1 MLLKQAQLS
10 AARLHKLSALL
21 QESDADGRGG
31 YTSHF
36 ELYMEA
42 MQQAGAHVGLI
53 HAFVAA
59 LAEGTEAKQA
69 LQELGAPLAVQHFVG
84 TTLDIAENGTT
95 AEVCASF
102 FFGREEL
109 IPGLF
114 GVLLESLKANGMA
127 IDRLEYYLERHM
139 EIQCCLQ
146 DDRPKAVILAYCAR
160 MCSATLK
167 CSDVLKVLETSCTIM
182 SVEVS
187 MPTGTH
193 IERYLSNC
201 LYIVQ
206 SCRCCPMFT
215 RLA

>member
-1 MLLKQAQLS
+1 MLDLASRLS
-10 AARLHKLSALL
+10 HKSCACS

-53 HAFVAA
+53 NAFVAA
-59 LAEGTEAKQA
+59 LAEGKEARQA

-114 GVLLESLKANGMA
+114 EVLLESLRANSMA
-127 IDRLEYYLERHM
+127 TDRLEYYLERHM
-139 EIQCCLQ
+139 EVQCLSQ
-146 DDRPKAVILAYCAR
+146 NDSPITVIMAGCTAHPFDKDVISNVHMLRYPD
-160 MCSATLK
+160 SA
-167 CSDVLKVLETSCTIM
+167 
-182 SVEVS
+182 
-187 MPTGTH
+187 
-193 IERYLSNC
+193 
-201 LYIVQ
+201 
-206 SCRCCPMFT
+206 
-215 RLA
+215 

>member
-10 AARLHKLSALL
+10 AARSHKLSALL
-21 QESDADGRGG
+21 QESDADGCSG

-36 ELYMEA
+36 GLYMEA
-42 MQQAGAHVGLI
+42 MQQAGAHVGHI
-53 HAFVAA
+53 RAFVAA
-59 LAEGTEAKQA
+59 LAEGTEAEQA

-84 TTLDIAENGTT
+84 TTLDIAENGT
-95 AEVCASF
+95 AAKVCASF

-127 IDRLEYYLERHM
+127 IDRLEYYLERHR
-139 EIQCCLQ
+139 EVQCCLQ
-146 DDRPKAVILAYCAR
+146 DDRPKAVISANCAR
-160 MCSATLK
+160 MCSATIK
-167 CSDVLKVLETSCTIM
+167 CSDVLKVLEMSCTIM

-193 IERYLSNC
+193 VKTYLSNC
-201 LYIVQ
+201 LEIVQ

-215 RLA
+215 RIA